1 MNNYKYTFILD
12 CDGVLTDGSFLYDKD
27 GKAYKRF
34 GADDADALKLISD
47 KVQIIFVSA
56 DHRGM
61 PITQKRVEDMGF
73 ELKHIKSKERLKWIH
88 DHYDLNNTIYMGD
101 SFEDIPI
108 LKSVFL
114 GICPKNSLQC
124 VKDAADFVC
133 THIGGDR
140 AVAEACIWIN
150 AHYLRGN
157 EINPLEAAMKDKGYP
172 FEVNK

>member
-1 MNNYKYTFILD
+1 MNSCKYTFILD

-47 KVQIIFVSA
+47 KVQIVFVSA
-56 DHRGM
+56 DHRGL

-73 ELKHIKSKERLKWIH
+73 ELKHVKSKERLKWIH

-108 LKSVFL
+108 LQSVFL

-124 VKDAADFVC
+124 VKDAADVC
-133 THIGGDR
+133 VDAEGGNR
-140 AVAEACIWIN
+140 AVAAAVIHIIRY
-150 AHYLRGN
+150 YLK
-157 EINPLEAAMKDKGYP
+157 EDLYTLMQEKGYP
-172 FEVNK
+172 FEVKNENC